1 MNRNRFMLVMQREYL
16 SIVAKKSFIISTL
29 LAPVIMVA
37 LVAIPALLMT
47 VNSSDSR
54 LISVIDETGR
64 YSDIFKDNDDYRFR
78 IETDMTSEN
87 MKDRYKKADGD
98 IYAIVVIPSDVE
110 ESKTINVYSEKPVK
124 ITLSRELE
132 TPLNKSLSDAKIA
145 SYNLPELKDM
155 IAQSNVEVKVKSH
168 TWDEEG
174 EKVSSSEIAMMV
186 GLFLAFLTY
195 MFVLMYGAMIM
206 GSVVE
211 DKTNRIVEVIVSTC
225 RPMELM
231 LGKIVSIALVGLTQI
246 LIWAVFL
253 GIGLFVISMFGI
265 AAATP
270 DITAGMAAGASMP
283 EMPDPE
289 LSEILQAVLG
299 INWFR
304 LLGIFILYFIGGY
317 LLYAALF
324 AGFGS
329 AVDQQ
334 SDANQFTMPI
344 MMIIILAL
352 VIGQACMEN
361 PDGTLGVI
369 ASLVPFTSPIVMMIR
384 LPYDVPAWQVVT
396 SLVLLYGTALLF
408 VFLASRIYRTGILMY
423 GRKVSFKEI
432 IRWIK

>member
-1 MNRNRFMLVMQREYL
+1 
-16 SIVAKKSFIISTL
+16 
-29 LAPVIMVA
+29 
-37 LVAIPALLMT
+37 
-47 VNSSDSR
+47 
-54 LISVIDETGR
+54 
-64 YSDIFKDNDDYRFR
+64 
-78 IETDMTSEN
+78 
-87 MKDRYKKADGD
+87 
-98 IYAIVVIPSDVE
+98 
-110 ESKTINVYSEKPVK
+110 
-124 ITLSRELE
+124 
-132 TPLNKSLSDAKIA
+132 
-145 SYNLPELKDM
+145 
-155 IAQSNVEVKVKSH
+155 
-168 TWDEEG
+168 
-174 EKVSSSEIAMMV
+174 
-186 GLFLAFLTY
+186 
-195 MFVLMYGAMIM
+195 
-206 GSVVE
+206 
-211 DKTNRIVEVIVSTC
+211 
-225 RPMELM
+225 MELM

-253 GIGLFVISMFGI
+253 GIGLFVVSMFGI
-265 AAATP
+265 ATSTP
-270 DITAGMAAGASMP
+270 DIAAGMTAGTSMP
-283 EMPDPE
+283 EMPT
-289 LSEILQAVLG
+289 SEVSDILQAVLG

-384 LPYDVPAWQVVT
+384 LPYDVPAWQILT
-396 SLVLLYGTALLF
+396 SLLLLYGTALLF

>member
-1 MNRNRFMLVMQREYL
+1 
-16 SIVAKKSFIISTL
+16 
-29 LAPVIMVA
+29 
-37 LVAIPALLMT
+37 
-47 VNSSDSR
+47 
-54 LISVIDETGR
+54 
-64 YSDIFKDNDDYRFR
+64 
-78 IETDMTSEN
+78 
-87 MKDRYKKADGD
+87 
-98 IYAIVVIPSDVE
+98 
-110 ESKTINVYSEKPVK
+110 
-124 ITLSRELE
+124 
-132 TPLNKSLSDAKIA
+132 
-145 SYNLPELKDM
+145 
-155 IAQSNVEVKVKSH
+155 
-168 TWDEEG
+168 
-174 EKVSSSEIAMMV
+174 
-186 GLFLAFLTY
+186 
-195 MFVLMYGAMIM
+195 
-206 GSVVE
+206 
-211 DKTNRIVEVIVSTC
+211 
-225 RPMELM
+225 MELM

-253 GIGLFVISMFGI
+253 GIGLFIISMFGI
-265 AAATP
+265 SAASP
-270 DITAGMAAGASMP
+270 DVAAGMAAGASMP
-283 EMPDPE
+283 QMPDSE

-352 VIGQACMEN
+352 VIGQSCMEN

-369 ASLVPFTSPIVMMIR
+369 ASLIPFTSPIVMMIR
-384 LPYDVPAWQVVT
+384 LPYDVPAWQVAT
-396 SLVLLYGTALLF
+396 SLLLLYGTALLF